1 MIRELK
7 RGSDFMIAKKVI
19 MDMLPTMWPLLT
31 FVSVVA
37 ISLRIVYLKGKK
49 FILHKELMALIFII
63 YILCLY
69 FVVTGQDINY
79 GGVNLIPFK
88 EMFRY
93 EIGSY
98 KFMKNIVGNVLLF
111 IPYGF
116 FSSYYLN
123 NKKIGTNVMLCL
135 IATLCIESI
144 QYYIGRVFDID
155 DIMLNVLG
163 GFIGCLLF
171 VALAA
176 IKNKLPKF
184 MRSDGFLNFLFIL
197 IIILGV
203 IFGFKI
209 DLLSYI

>member
-1 MIRELK
+1 MIVKEVIK
-7 RGSDFMIAKKVI
+7 DMI
-19 MDMLPTMWPLLT
+19 PSMWPLLV

-37 ISLRIVYLKGKK
+37 ISLRIAFLKGSKR
-49 FILHKELMALIFII
+49 FVLHKELMALVFIL
-63 YILCLY
+63 YVLCLY
-69 FVVTGQDINY
+69 SVVTYQDINY
-79 GGVNLIPFK
+79 GGINLIPFK

-98 KFMKNIVGNVLLF
+98 KFIKNIIGNILLF

-123 NKKIGTNVMLCL
+123 NKKIGTNVLLCL
-135 IATLCIESI
+135 IASSCIEII

-155 DIMLNVLG
+155 DIILNVLG

-171 VALAA
+171 VALNA

-184 MRSDGFLNFLFIL
+184 MRSDAFLNFLFIL
-197 IIILGV
+197 IIILGIIYGFNIN
-203 IFGFKI
+203 IFEFI
-209 DLLSYI
+209 

>member
-1 MIRELK
+1 MVVREII
-7 RGSDFMIAKKVI
+7 S
-19 MDMLPTMWPLLT
+19 DMLPSMWPLIV

-37 ISLRIVYLKGKK
+37 VSLRLAFLKGSKR
-49 FILHKELMALIFII
+49 FVFHKELMALVFII

-69 FVVTGQDINY
+69 YVVTGQDINY

-93 EIGSY
+93 EFGSY
-98 KFMKNIVGNVLLF
+98 KFMKNIIGNILLF

-135 IATLCIESI
+135 IATFCIECI

-163 GFIGCLLF
+163 GFIGCLLY
-171 VALAA
+171 VALTA
-176 IKNKLPKF
+176 IKGKLPRF
-184 MRSDGFLNFLFIL
+184 MKSDAFLNFLFIL
-197 IIILGV
+197 VIILCMM
-203 IFGFKI
+203 FGFNI
-209 DLLSYI
+209 NIFSYI

>member
-1 MIRELK
+1 MVVRKII
-7 RGSDFMIAKKVI
+7 SDMW
-19 MDMLPTMWPLLT
+19 PNMWPLIVFT
-31 FVSVVA
+31 CVVA
-37 ISLRIVYLKGKK
+37 ISLRLAYLKGNSK

-69 FVVTGQDINY
+69 SVVTAQDINY

-93 EIGSY
+93 EFGSY
-98 KFMKNIVGNVLLF
+98 KFIKNIIGNILLF

-116 FSSYYLN
+116 FSSYYLS
-123 NKKIGTNVMLCL
+123 NKKISTNVFLCL
-135 IATLCIESI
+135 IATCCIETI

-163 GFIGCLLF
+163 GFLGCLIF
-171 VALAA
+171 VALTA
-176 IKNKLPKF
+176 IKAKLPKF
-184 MRSDGFLNFLFIL
+184 MKSDSFLNFLFIL
-197 IIILGV
+197 IIVLGI

-209 DLLSYI
+209 DVFAYI